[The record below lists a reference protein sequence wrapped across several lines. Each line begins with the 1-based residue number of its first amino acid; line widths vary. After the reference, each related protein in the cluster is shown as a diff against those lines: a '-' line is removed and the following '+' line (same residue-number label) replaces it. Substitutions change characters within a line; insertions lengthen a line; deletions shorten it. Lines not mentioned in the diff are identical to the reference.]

1 MIIYDIEQRSEAWHE
16 ARCGRVTGT
25 TFKNLM
31 SKDTTDSYKNLVT
44 NIACE
49 IITGRAEET
58 YSNATMEAGIEIE
71 PEARNEYEVSFDV
84 KIKQAGFIIPDEG
97 EPYHQWIGISP
108 DGLTPDNGMIEI
120 KCPLMRTHFEYI
132 EAGRLPAEYR
142 YQVQGQLFV
151 TGFNYCDFVSYV
163 DGMKLF
169 VVRVLPDLELFKEFE
184 LRLDK
189 LIVQVLEK
197 ISMYNKYNYL
207 NE

>member
-25 TFKNLM
+25 RFKNLM
-31 SKDTTDSYKNLVT
+31 SKESTDSYKDLLT

-58 YSNATMEAGIEIE
+58 YINAIMEAGIEME

-97 EPYHQWIGISP
+97 EPYHSWVGISP

-120 KCPLMRTHFEYI
+120 KCPLMRTHLEYI

-151 TGFNYCDFVSYV
+151 TGFSYCDFVSYAE
-163 DGMKLF
+163 GMKLF
-169 VVRVLPDLELFKEFE
+169 IVRVLPDLELFKEFE
-184 LRLDK
+184 MRLDK